1 MTCRALRWRKR
12 LFGTEWRS
20 KECEEASR
28 RYRFSD
34 KMWRSVESSKQ
45 KIINIVGKESEL
57 LKHFRDEDES
67 FDRAGLSR
75 SNIFFKISLCKFL
88 KKIPSL
94 TNSSLSS
101 SYVKNNFK
109 LIKKACKMDVKIF
122 SEKKWKYSFHYFL
135 YFLSL
140 FGLV

>member
-1 MTCRALRWRKR
+1 M
-12 LFGTEWRS
+12 
-20 KECEEASR
+20 
-28 RYRFSD
+28 
-34 KMWRSVESSKQ
+34 
-45 KIINIVGKESEL
+45 GKESEL

-88 KKIPSL
+88 KKITSL
-94 TNSSLSS
+94 TNSSLTS

-122 SEKKWKYSFHYFL
+122 SEKK
-135 YFLSL
+135 
-140 FGLV
+140 

>member
-1 MTCRALRWRKR
+1 MTCRALRWRTR
-12 LFGTEWRS
+12 LFGIEWRS

-28 RYRFSD
+28 QYGFSD

-88 KKIPSL
+88 KKITSL
-94 TNSSLSS
+94 TNSSLTS